1 MSDQRSSKPRFYV
14 TTAIAYPNGKPHMGH
29 AYEAIATDVIARFK
43 RLDGFDVR
51 FLTGTDEH
59 GLKIDQAA
67 RAAGKAP
74 KAYVD
79 EMVAPFQA
87 LDDALG
93 ISYSRFIRTTDE
105 DHKALV
111 QALWQRMA
119 ANGDLYLGR
128 YEGWYSVRDEAYYDE
143 GELVAG
149 EDGAKLSPQGTPVEW
164 TVEESWFFKLSAY
177 QDKLLALYES
187 HPEYIQPASRFN
199 EMRAFVAGGLSDLSV
214 SRTSFTWGIKV
225 PGDERHVMY
234 VWLDALAN
242 YLTGAGGLDGE
253 WWPADLHVVGKDVV
267 RFHAVYWPA
276 FLMSA
281 GIALPKTVF
290 GHGFLLNRGEKM
302 SKSLGNVVD
311 PAAMVE
317 RFGVDRLRWF
327 LCREVAFGEDGSYSD
342 EAIVERTNADLAN
355 GIGNLAQRSLS
366 MVGKNLGGVMPT
378 RAGTPGETE
387 VRLKEAFV
395 AGSEAYFA
403 AMNALALHKALDA
416 LMAMVAA
423 ANGYFAENAPWALAK
438 TDVARMAEV
447 LAATLDATRRIVI
460 LAQPFMPAS
469 TVALLDQLGV
479 AADARDFSGF
489 NTPVEAGV
497 QLPPP
502 AGVFPRITLEG

>member
-1 MSDQRSSKPRFYV
+1 MSTPRFYV
-14 TTAIAYPNGKPHMGH
+14 TTAIAYPNGRPHMGH

-93 ISYSRFIRTTDE
+93 ISYSRFIRTTDA

-143 GELVAG
+143 AELVTG

-164 TVEESWFFKLSAY
+164 TVEESWFFRLSRY
-177 QDKLLALYES
+177 QQPLLDLYDS
-187 HPEYIQPASRFN
+187 QPGFIQPTSRFN

-214 SRTSFTWGIKV
+214 SRTSFSWGIPV

-253 WWPADLHVVGKDVV
+253 WWPADLHIVGKDVV
-267 RFHAVYWPA
+267 RFHTVYWPA

-281 GIALPKTVF
+281 GVALPKAVF

-311 PAAMVE
+311 PAEMAT

-327 LCREVAFGEDGSYSD
+327 LCREVAFGDDGSYSD

-366 MVGKNLGGVMPT
+366 MVAKNLNGVMPQ
-378 RAGTPGETE
+378 RGEPGETE
-387 VRLKEAFV
+387 VRLKEAFL
-395 AGSEAYFA
+395 AGTDAYFA
-403 AMNALALHKALDA
+403 AMNGLALHKALDA
-416 LMAMVAA
+416 LMGMVTA

-438 TDVARMAEV
+438 TDTARMAEV
-447 LAATLDATRRIVI
+447 LAATLDATRRIVL
-460 LAQPFMPAS
+460 LAQPFIPDS
-469 TVALLDQLGV
+469 TNRLLDQLGV
-479 AADARDFSGF
+479 AADARDFSAL
-489 NTPVEAGV
+489 NSPVEAGV
-497 QLPPP
+497 ELPSP
-502 AGVFPRITLEG
+502 AGVFPRITIEA

>member
-1 MSDQRSSKPRFYV
+1 MNKPRFYV
-14 TTAIAYPNGKPHMGH
+14 TTAIAYPNGRPHMGH
-29 AYEAIATDVIARFK
+29 AYEVVTTDVIARFK
-43 RLDGFDVR
+43 RLDGHDVR

-67 RAAGKAP
+67 RAAGKPP

-79 EMVAPFQA
+79 EMVAPFQS
-87 LDDALG
+87 LDAALG
-93 ISYSRFIRTTDE
+93 ISFDRFIRTTDA
-105 DHKALV
+105 DHRALV

-149 EDGAKLSPQGTPVEW
+149 EDGVKLSPQGTPVEW
-164 TVEESWFFKLSAY
+164 TVEDSWFFRLSAY
-177 QDKLLALYES
+177 QHKLLALYEA
-187 HPEYIQPASRFN
+187 HPEYLQPTSRFN

-214 SRTSFTWGIKV
+214 SRTSFTWGIPV
-225 PGDERHVMY
+225 PGDASPDGKIHVMY

-281 GIALPKTVF
+281 GLPLPKTVF

-317 RFGVDRLRWF
+317 RFGADRLRWF

-366 MVGKNLGGVMPT
+366 MVAKNLGGVMPV
-378 RAGTPGETE
+378 RGEAGASEL
-387 VRLKEAFV
+387 RLKQAFM

-416 LMAMVAA
+416 LMGMVTA
-423 ANGYFAENAPWALAK
+423 ANGYFAENAPWTLAK
-438 TDVARMAEV
+438 TDVGRMADV

-469 TVALLDQLGV
+469 TAQLLDQLGV
-479 AADARDFSGF
+479 AAEARDFSGF

-502 AGVFPRITLEG
+502 AGVFPRIALDG